1 MLRSSDPAQRPPMP
15 ELLLHLL
22 SNRNYRCF
30 WKKKKK
36 KKGKHNDNNKVPNF
50 PITPPADQGKRKKT
64 CSILSFKYLV
74 SADS

>member
-15 ELLLHLL
+15 ELLLHLI

-36 KKGKHNDNNKVPNF
+36 GKQTMTTKKVPNF
-50 PITPPADQGKRKKT
+50 PLAPPADQGKRKKA